1 MRFLSVA
8 LVCATLASTAPA
20 NAFVVPRWNLA
31 RDRRSALLGTW
42 RTVTYKKQ
50 YANTSVMDPGI
61 VIGFDRAVVW
71 VEHSGK
77 TEKGTW
83 KVVSAD
89 GDLLELEITDDKGK
103 RLHLDVLVEGG
114 DALTVY
120 FEDDAGD
127 DVETLRLERVR

>member
-8 LVCATLASTAPA
+8 LVCATLAVAAPA

-42 RTVTYKKQ
+42 RTVTYKQQ
-50 YANTSVMDPGI
+50 YKTSVMDPGI
-61 VIGFDRAVVW
+61 IIGFDRAVMW

-83 KVVSAD
+83 KVVTTD
-89 GDLLELEITDDKGK
+89 GDLLGLEITDEKGK
-103 RLHLDVLVEGG
+103 RHNLDVLVDSS
-114 DALTVY
+114 DALTLY
-120 FEDDAGD
+120 LEDDAGD

>member
-8 LVCATLASTAPA
+8 LICVTLASAAPA

-31 RDRRSALLGTW
+31 RDRRSALFGTW
-42 RTVTYKKQ
+42 RTVTYKQQ
-50 YANTSVMDPGI
+50 YKSSVMDPGI
-61 VIGFDRAVVW
+61 VVGFDRAVMW

-83 KVVSAD
+83 KVVTAD

-103 RLHLDVLVEGG
+103 RHNLDVLVDSS
-114 DALTVY
+114 DALTLY
-120 FEDDAGD
+120 LTDDAGD